1 MPCSFGSRSAYR
13 QIQEQD
19 GDAGFDFKKC
29 RSQTTLAE
37 FVATGP
43 YFALAARCLC
53 GPVTA
58 PVGLHSL
65 VQD

>member
-19 GDAGFDFKKC
+19 GDAGLGFKKGLG
-29 RSQTTLAE
+29 QTAFAE
-37 FVATGP
+37 FVATGL